1 MRGKP
6 LSDDLVHA
14 IYMKRDRGLSLRAI
28 ANTLEISLGAVHN
41 VLKRRVP
48 NQLEQKKAKLGPRR
62 ITNAITDAK
71 MVLAM
76 KRRRFQS
83 NSKLANDFGVSTETF
98 RRRGKEVKTY
108 NVSSFLTGVCSLC
121 AALYIRNAYFIALL
135 HAFFSLFPMQIHE
148 LKFYKADKLK
158 DTIRSVMH
166 RLFSDELLGK
176 FNRTGSNG
184 KISFSEVAEDLI
196 KSEYV

>member
-28 ANTLEISLGAVHN
+28 ANTLEISLGAVQN

-71 MVLAM
+71 IVLAM

-83 NSKLANDFGVSTETF
+83 NSKLANDFGVSRETF
-98 RRRGKEVKTY
+98 RRRGKEAKTY
-108 NVSSFLTGVCSLC
+108 NVSSFLTGVCTLC
-121 AALYIRNAYFIALL
+121 AALYGTLVVFFHFHVDFYMSMASLTGGLQKSFVSRIISKKEPLL
-135 HAFFSLFPMQIHE
+135 
-148 LKFYKADKLK
+148 
-158 DTIRSVMH
+158 
-166 RLFSDELLGK
+166 
-176 FNRTGSNG
+176 
-184 KISFSEVAEDLI
+184 
-196 KSEYV
+196 